1 MKQTQ
6 IHKLY
11 NAYVDNPHLKG
22 TQAAQMLGMSSSS
35 IRVMKRRLIDKG
47 FIEVDDNNS
56 VRILQPFE
64 GRFCEVSPLSWKA
77 ELLRELIE
85 MTMEDI
91 RSMDDPKDKLPYIQ
105 EIRAMLKMSV

>member
-64 GRFCEVSPLSWKA
+64 GRFCEVSPLSW
-77 ELLRELIE
+77 
-85 MTMEDI
+85 MTQKTNYRI
-91 RSMDDPKDKLPYIQ
+91 SKKLEPCSKCPYK
-105 EIRAMLKMSV
+105 RG